1 MTDDKKTQAD
11 KRNEMLA
18 QRFPDP
24 EEFKKGQMPPVV
36 QEAMVVL
43 RDKAPILRQPVP
55 QGLSDFDALGVTQRR
70 GKLEAQLAN
79 AEGVLVASLRTAR
92 AYRMITVEQY
102 REQMLALEAAT
113 RGPQE
118 PMPFMPPGGEP
129 TLSIV
134 SDDKE

>member
-18 QRFPDP
+18 KRFPDP
-24 EEFKKGQMPPVV
+24 DEFGKGQVPPIV
-36 QEAMVVL
+36 QDAVAVL
-43 RDKAPILRQPVP
+43 REKAPILRQPVP

-79 AEGVLVASLRTAR
+79 AEGVAMASIRTAR
-92 AYRMITVEQY
+92 AYRMISVEQY
-102 REQMLALEAAT
+102 REQMAALEAAT

-118 PMPFMPPGGEP
+118 PMPFMGGEP

-134 SDDKE
+134 DETKG